1 MTATRAALGVIG
13 LGAISRYY
21 LAALERSPHW
31 RLAAVCD
38 ARPEALRRHGDAVPG
53 WTDAAAMVRETSLD
67 GVVVAVPNDAHAE
80 VCRTALTAGVP
91 VCVEKPLA
99 LTAEQGRELAALA
112 AESGTPLLT
121 AFHRRHNDAFA
132 TLRAGVTAAGSPVR
146 TVRVRYL
153 ERIEEHT
160 GGESWYLEPERCG
173 GGCVA
178 DNGPNA
184 FDLVRQ
190 LLGDVALT
198 HSFVGRDAAGVDRT
212 AHLRLRA
219 ADGAEAE
226 VLLDWSYPGEAK
238 DVTVTLA
245 DGRALHADLLAGH
258 PGFKGS
264 LWHEYERILV
274 EFAGLRTTTDG
285 AGTGGAGAGTGAAGA
300 GTGYGGGG
308 GSGYGGGGGTG
319 DSAGGGSGDGA
330 GGGLACLD
338 LVAAAYARE
347 AARPDAPRVPEP
359 ARYPDVRG
367 ARP

>member
-21 LAALERSPHW
+21 LAALEHSPHW

-38 ARPEALRRHGDAVPG
+38 ARPGVLRRHGDAVPG
-53 WTDAAAMVRETSLD
+53 WTDAAAMLRETPLD

-80 VCRTALTAGVP
+80 VCRAALTAGVP

-99 LTAEQGRELAALA
+99 LTAAQGRELTRLA
-112 AESGTPLLT
+112 AEFETPLLT
-121 AFHRRHNDAFA
+121 AFHRRHNDAFLD
-132 TLRAGVTAAGSPVR
+132 LRSAVTAAGSPVR

-160 GGESWYLEPERCG
+160 RGESWYLEPERCG

-198 HSFVGRDAAGVDRT
+198 HSFVGRDAAGTDRT

-219 ADGAEAE
+219 DDGAEAE

-274 EFAGLRTTTDG
+274 EFAGLRTTTNRTGTADG
-285 AGTGGAGAGTGAAGA
+285 TE
-300 GTGYGGGG
+300 
-308 GSGYGGGGGTG
+308 GGT
-319 DSAGGGSGDGA
+319 GDGA

-347 AARPDAPRVPEP
+347 AARPDAPLVPEP
-359 ARYPDVRG
+359 SRRPDNSEAREAHESRES
-367 ARP
+367 RT

>member
-1 MTATRAALGVIG
+1 MTTPRAALGVIG

-21 LAALERSPHW
+21 LAALEHSPHW

-38 ARPEALRRHGDAVPG
+38 ARPEALRRHGGAVPG
-53 WTDAAAMVRETSLD
+53 WTDAAAMVREAALD
-67 GVVVAVPNDAHAE
+67 GVVVAVPNDAHTE
-80 VCRTALTAGVP
+80 VCRAALTAGVP

-99 LTAEQGRELAALA
+99 LTAEQGRELASLA

-121 AFHRRHNDAFA
+121 AFHRRHNDAFG
-132 TLRAGVTAAGSPVR
+132 TLLAAVTAAGSPVR

-184 FDLVRQ
+184 FDLVRG
-190 LLGDVALT
+190 LLGDVSLT
-198 HSFVGRDAAGVDRT
+198 HAFVGRDAAGVDRT

-238 DVTVTLA
+238 DITVTLA

-264 LWHEYERILV
+264 LWHEYERILA
-274 EFAGLRTTTDG
+274 EFAGLCAAVDAARD
-285 AGTGGAGAGTGAAGA
+285 GTGAGRGNGPSGGHANRAGN
-300 GTGYGGGG
+300 GYG
-308 GSGYGGGGGTG
+308 
-319 DSAGGGSGDGA
+319 AA

-338 LVAAAYARE
+338 LVAAAYAHEAAHRDTPFVPRPVRCPDTRE
-347 AARPDAPRVPEP
+347 A
-359 ARYPDVRG
+359 G
-367 ARP
+367 A

>member
-1 MTATRAALGVIG
+1 MTAPRAALGVIG

-21 LAALERSPHW
+21 LAALEHSPHW

-38 ARPEALRRHGDAVPG
+38 ARPEVLRRHGEGTPR
-53 WTDAAAMVRETSLD
+53 WTDAAAMLRETALD

-80 VCRTALTAGVP
+80 VCRAALTAGVP

-99 LTAEQGRELAALA
+99 LTAGQGRELAALA
-112 AESGTPLLT
+112 AESGVPLLT
-121 AFHRRHNDAFA
+121 AFHRRHNDAFLA
-132 TLRAGVTAAGSPVR
+132 LREAVSAAASPVR

-160 GGESWYLEPERCG
+160 AGESWYLEPERCG

-198 HSFVGRDAAGVDRT
+198 HSLVGRDAAGTDRT

-258 PGFKGS
+258 QGFKGS
-264 LWHEYERILV
+264 LWHEYERILA
-274 EFAGLRTTTDG
+274 EFAALRAGAGDQGTADAGRG
-285 AGTGGAGAGTGAAGA
+285 AGTSGC
-300 GTGYGGGG
+300 
-308 GSGYGGGGGTG
+308 GST
-319 DSAGGGSGDGA
+319 AGDGA
-330 GGGLACLD
+330 AGGLACLE
-338 LVAAAYARE
+338 LVAEAYARE
-347 AARPDAPRVPEP
+347 AAGRCPAGLPGDPPPGGRAPAPGSS
-359 ARYPDVRG
+359 ARCVRE
-367 ARP
+367 AR